1 MQRTCNEKF
10 PTYSYCDLSTNKIIQ
25 EQLVKKVYYFIVN
38 FVMFFIPIM
47 IFFICYSMIIAK
59 LYCSSSP
66 GERIG
71 GLMLF
76 TEITRK
82 LRVSIIRSDAPGQSQ
97 EESCQIGCSG
107 YHYFRHVLVPT
118 PGQYH
123 TVPQTDGLFLQ
134 YALWYDEWVLSKLK
148 RSIPGCAHGLY
159 S

>member
-118 PGQYH
+118 PGQYYVVYSYNMH
-123 TVPQTDGLFLQ
+123 CDMMNGSFQNSKELFLVVRMGLFI
-134 YALWYDEWVLSKLK
+134 
-148 RSIPGCAHGLY
+148 R
-159 S
+159 

>member
-1 MQRTCNEKF
+1 MWSILLEILINLQEVSRTRLKSSLFNFQDVSGWIMQRTCNEKF

-38 FVMFFIPIM
+38 FVMFFIPII

-82 LRVSIIRSDAPGQSQ
+82 LLSIIRSDAPGQSQ

-107 YHYFRHVLVPT
+107 YHYFRHVLVST
-118 PGQYH
+118 PGQ
-123 TVPQTDGLFLQ
+123 
-134 YALWYDEWVLSKLK
+134 
-148 RSIPGCAHGLY
+148 
-159 S
+159 